1 MDDVYRAFDSVGN
14 ILNFRIVEK
23 SKRVWVSTKSKQ
35 LYLIRQI
42 CLLMIFSEMLTVFI

>member
-23 SKRVWVSTKSKQ
+23 SKRVLGKYQ
-35 LYLIRQI
+35 NQ
-42 CLLMIFSEMLTVFI
+42 TVVFDSADMPSDDLF